1 MKNDYL
7 KYFKP
12 NVLVGLIVFTTTGL
26 LAIKIH
32 WGIPLATVAINMAI
46 VKIISTKLWSKK
58 WINWMFWVDDL
69 SGRYEGTIKHQYIV
83 DGKTKSGSRKHIKIL
98 SQNGFQMKVTSFTL
112 AEDGSHSSPS
122 TNIGMHVQKTQDDKH
137 FELIYN
143 YLNSGNTL
151 MGFQPHCGTD
161 YLKIITDQKGE
172 QRLSGNYFTD
182 RDPQTRGV
190 YIDMKK
196 VSNDLFH
203 EF

>member
-12 NVLVGLIVFTTTGL
+12 NVLVALIVFTTTGL
-26 LAIKIH
+26 ISIKIH

-46 VKIISTKLWSKK
+46 VKVISTRLWSKK

-69 SGRYEGTIKHQYIV
+69 SGRYEGTIEYQYMA
-83 DGKTKSGSRKHIKIL
+83 DGISNSGSRKHIKIVA
-98 SQNGFQMKVTSFTL
+98 QNGFELKVTSFTL
-112 AEDGSHSSPS
+112 AEDGSKSSPS

-137 FELIYN
+137 FELIYS

-151 MGFQPHCGTD
+151 KGFQPHYGTD
-161 YLKIITDQKGE
+161 YLKIITDQNGE
-172 QRLSGNYFTD
+172 LRLSGNYFTD

-196 VSNDLFH
+196 VSNNMFH

>member
-12 NVLVGLIVFTTTGL
+12 NVLVALIVFTTTGL

-32 WGIPLATVAINMAI
+32 WGIPLATVAVNMAI
-46 VKIISTKLWSKK
+46 LKTISTKIWSKK
-58 WINWMFWVDDL
+58 CLNWMFWVKDV
-69 SGRYEGTIKHQYIV
+69 SGRYEGQIKYQYIA
-83 DGKTKSGSRKHIKIL
+83 DGKIKSGTKKHVKIIA
-98 SQNGFQMKVTSFTL
+98 QNGFGLKVTSFTKE
-112 AEDGSHSSPS
+112 EDESQSSPS
-122 TNIGMHVQKTQDDKH
+122 TSIGMHIQKTQDDNH
-137 FELIYN
+137 FELLYS

-151 MGFQPHCGTD
+151 KGFQPHYGTD
-161 YLKIITDQKGE
+161 YLKIITDQNGNQK
-172 QRLSGNYFTD
+172 LSGNYFTD

-196 VSNDLFH
+196 VSNEMFH